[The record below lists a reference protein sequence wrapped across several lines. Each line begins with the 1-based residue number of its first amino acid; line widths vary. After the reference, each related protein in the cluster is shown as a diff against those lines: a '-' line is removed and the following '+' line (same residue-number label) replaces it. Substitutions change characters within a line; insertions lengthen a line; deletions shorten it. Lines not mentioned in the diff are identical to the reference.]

1 MNRIKTVFLL
11 TCLTLLL
18 VAMGNLIGGQSGM
31 IVAFLIAGGMNFFTY
46 WYSDKIVLKMYK
58 AREFNEADHPDLYG
72 MVKRLALQANMPMPK
87 VYIIP
92 SEGPNAFATGRNPKM
107 QRWLQQR
114 GSCVCSLRKNW
125 KGLWLMN
132 SLMSRIATL

>member
-31 IVAFLIAGGMNFFTY
+31 IVAFLIAGGMNVFTY

-58 AREFNEADHPDLYG
+58 AREVNEADHPDLYG
-72 MVKRLALQANMPMPK
+72 VAKRLALQANMPMPK
-87 VYIIP
+87 VYII
-92 SEGPNAFATGRNPKM
+92 ETDQPNAFATGRSPEHAAVAAA
-107 QRWLQQR
+107 LALAVLL
-114 GSCVCSLRKNW
+114 S
-125 KGLWLMN
+125 
-132 SLMSRIATL
+132 